1 MLLQPGSHALTQIL
15 TYTRVRPHIPRHTHP
30 HTHRQA
36 HMAIGNAFSVAVK
49 KARESHFTLFYEHLL
64 RAHDVTVLFPSS
76 RFNFRGVKCN
86 HSGCGP
92 GRSYGYGSLGTLAK
106 LQPILRSPCP
116 RKSPSVDCKSM
127 FHAI

>member
-1 MLLQPGSHALTQIL
+1 
-15 TYTRVRPHIPRHTHP
+15 
-30 HTHRQA
+30 
-36 HMAIGNAFSVAVK
+36 MAIGNAFSVAVK

-106 LQPILRSPCP
+106 LQPILRSPVRENPPLSIANQCFM
-116 RKSPSVDCKSM
+116 RFKCIALVLWVFKLFAWVQEM
-127 FHAI
+127 